1 MTDLPVSY
9 PVVDAHV
16 HAYSEEA
23 GRRLQAHYRS
33 GRTAGVFGEE
43 SKHLGTPEEFLE
55 DIAKVSTD
63 NRSGAVLKTLTPT
76 AEMAKAAWDR
86 LEGRFTGEEGRKMYD
101 SVKELISGRIRRRNA
116 WGNEVSKKYPSLA
129 NFITVDPNFLTPDE
143 NVEELELRMKEGAKG
158 FCLHPTRNLHRPED
172 LRLYPLYERA
182 QEMDVPVITHTGSEP
197 IKYAYM
203 GLFSEPNDFIR
214 VLDDFPR
221 LRWIFGHMG
230 NSYLDQIPAIAKKYD
245 NVWFETSGTLS
256 HRQPYTYSDEVV
268 VDLIRTVGV
277 ERVMWGSDWVFGDIV
292 ESAKRMANLPLKDS
306 EKELVFGGNA
316 LKFLGM

>member
-1 MTDLPVSY
+1 MADLPLDF

-33 GRTAGVFGEE
+33 GRTAGVFGSEPGWI
-43 SKHLGTPEEFLE
+43 GTPEEFME
-55 DIAKVSTD
+55 EIGKVSTD
-63 NRSGAVLKTLTPT
+63 KRSGAVLKTLTPT

-86 LEGRFTGEEGRKMYD
+86 LEGRITGEDTTKMYA

-116 WGNEVSKKYPSLA
+116 WGNEVSKKYPTLA
-129 NFITVDPNFLTPDE
+129 NFITVDPNFLTPEE
-143 NVEELELRMKEGAKG
+143 NVEELELRVKEGAKG

-203 GLFSEPNDFIR
+203 GLFSEPFDFIR

-230 NSYLDQIPAIAKKYD
+230 ANYHEQIPVIAKKYD
-245 NVWFETSGTLS
+245 NVWFETSGTIS
-256 HRQPYTYSDEVV
+256 QREPYEYSDEVV
-268 VDLIRTVGV
+268 VKLIRTVGV

-292 ESAKRMANLPLKDS
+292 ASAKRMASMPLNDN
-306 EKELVFGGNA
+306 EMERIFGANA
-316 LKFLGM
+316 LEFMGM